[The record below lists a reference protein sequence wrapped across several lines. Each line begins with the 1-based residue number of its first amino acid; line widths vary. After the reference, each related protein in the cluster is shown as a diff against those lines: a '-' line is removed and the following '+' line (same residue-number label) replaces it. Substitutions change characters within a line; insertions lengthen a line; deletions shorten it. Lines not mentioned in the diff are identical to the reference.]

1 MPMWYTYTGLLAVN
15 RETLQ
20 KFLRG
25 NYCRYKCRF
34 TKFLSPNRL
43 ALKMK
48 LMKTLLV
55 LVVTVLT
62 LCEPRH
68 IRDWPQ
74 SVSSFPLLFI
84 FFPAK
89 TQRFVR
95 GSWPGKS
102 TQRKVRKL
110 NEPAEERNFF
120 FSNDQL
126 YCSSRRVNGS
136 Y

>member
-1 MPMWYTYTGLLAVN
+1 MN

-20 KFLRG
+20 KFLRS

-62 LCEPRH
+62 LCESRH

-84 FFPAK
+84 FFSRKNTTIRSWLMTRQEYAAQSAK
-89 TQRFVR
+89 TKRT
-95 GSWPGKS
+95 GG
-102 TQRKVRKL
+102 RKKL
-110 NEPAEERNFF
+110 FFFQMVNCIALAEE
-120 FSNDQL
+120 
-126 YCSSRRVNGS
+126 
-136 Y
+136 